1 VRGLLLPAL
10 LAGIA
15 AGVVVTIL
23 QQVFLVP
30 LILHAE
36 TFELAGTLELAGH
49 ASAAADAGLRRAA
62 YSLLFNCLGAVGFGL
77 LLAGCYALRSGVT
90 WPLGLLWGL
99 AGFASFS
106 LAPALGL
113 PPELPGTQAADL
125 AARQMWWVLTAT
137 TTAAGLA
144 CICFARPLTLK
155 LLGVVLIAMPH
166 IAGAPQTLEAHSAVP
181 ESMAHAFAIGSLAVS
196 AVMWLILGCAT
207 AALTRVLTVEDTK
220 G

>member
-1 VRGLLLPAL
+1 MRRVLLPAL

-36 TFELAGTLELAGH
+36 TLELAETLDLAGS
-49 ASAAADAGLRRAA
+49 ASAVTEGGLRRTA
-62 YSLLFNCLGAVGFGL
+62 YSLLFNCLGAIGFGL
-77 LLAGCYALRSGVT
+77 LLTGCYALRGGVT
-90 WPLGLLWGL
+90 WRRGLLWGL

-125 AARQMWWVLTAT
+125 VARQLWWILTVT

-144 CICFARPLTLK
+144 CICFSRPLLLR
-155 LLGVVLIAMPH
+155 LLGVVLIAIPH
-166 IAGAPQTLEAHSAVP
+166 VAGAPRAPEALSPVP
-181 ESMAHAFAIGSLAVS
+181 ESMAHAFATNSLAVS

-207 AALTRVLTVEDTK
+207 AALARVLSLNNS
-220 G
+220 